1 MDIVD
6 QTIFLYAALNGFL
19 DNIPSNLISVYEK
32 ELFIFLKN
40 TFFYLP
46 LQVETREVLHT
57 DILDFILELFS
68 KNFLENIDIFYG
80 R

>member
-19 DNIPSNLISVYEK
+19 DNIPLNLISVYEK

>member
-46 LQVETREVLHT
+46 LQIETREVLHT

>member
-19 DNIPSNLISVYEK
+19 DNIPLNLISVYEK

-46 LQVETREVLHT
+46 LQVETRETLHT

>member
-19 DNIPSNLISVYEK
+19 DNVPLNLISVYEK